1 MKYTLKKLMQSMTE
15 RQALD
20 FMQRERQSAIDAGKK
35 VVRIIIG
42 GKVTEQIIGHQPWQN
57 SAKAKL

>member
-20 FMQRERQSAIDAGKK
+20 FMQRERQSAIEAGKK
-35 VVRIIIG
+35 VVRVISK
-42 GKVTEQIIGHQPWQN
+42 GKVVEQTIGAHPWQN
-57 SAKAKL
+57 SGLVK

>member
-20 FMQRERQSAIDAGKK
+20 FMQRERQSAIAAGKK
-35 VVRIIIG
+35 VVRVIRE
-42 GKVTEQIIGHQPWQN
+42 GKVVEQTIGAYPWQN
-57 SAKAKL
+57 SGLVKS